1 MRIYQ
6 GFNNI
11 LTTFLTSDGK
21 YTAIYAMKKKK
32 AAIYVYKMTTR
43 MERIKRL
50 INFHILKMKSVK
62 NIYITMRI
70 KPQLCIYTH

>member
-21 YTAIYAMKKKK
+21 YTAIYAMKKK

-70 KPQLCIYTH
+70 KPQICIYTH